1 MALTDKKAATNA
13 RYQAKLDRIVLQPLK
28 EEGAAIRA
36 AAAAAGDSVQGYCL
50 SAIREKMQQ
59 EKGGTKRG
67 TPAAQPGDTAKG

>member
-28 EEGAAIRA
+28 EEGAEIRA

-50 SAIREKMQQ
+50 SAIREKM
-59 EKGGTKRG
+59 EHDKRANDSFTVSG
-67 TPAAQPGDTAKG
+67 EVDE

>member
-36 AAAAAGDSVQGYCL
+36 AAALAGDSVQGYCL
-50 SAIREKMQQ
+50 SAIREKMQRGGEPN
-59 EKGGTKRG
+59 EKAESK
-67 TPAAQPGDTAKG
+67 